1 MNADIKLGRIW
12 GIPIGLNYSW
22 FLIFALVTFSL
33 ATALLP
39 SQFGGLSATAY
50 WLLAVVVSLLF
61 FASVLAHE
69 LGHAFIALR
78 NSIPVRAINL
88 FLLGGVAQITREPQS
103 PGVEFRVAIA
113 GPLVSL
119 AAGLFFG
126 LFYLIGQDVAFIA
139 APALWLARVNLIL
152 ALFNLIPG
160 FPLDGG
166 RVLRALVWQATGD
179 AYRSTRIAATAG
191 QIVAFSFIGFG
202 LLGVLS
208 GGLFNG
214 VWLIFIGWYLRN
226 AASASAQY
234 AGIQETL
241 RGVRAGEVMSR
252 RLIQVPAH
260 TLVESLT
267 GPHYLN
273 QGERAFFVGEGGSIQ
288 GMLTLTDI
296 ARIPRN
302 HWPLTPVQHIMTPE
316 YLLTTVDAETD
327 LATALEMME
336 GANIKQAPVVEG
348 GVVQGLLSRQQI
360 LRLLQGDE
368 AFDLLRRANTA
379 PAPA

>member
-39 SQFGGLSATAY
+39 AQFGGLSTPAY
-50 WLLAVVVSLLF
+50 WLMAAITSLLF

-78 NSIPVRAINL
+78 NSIPVRAITL

-119 AAGLFFG
+119 AAALSFG
-126 LFYLIGQDVAFIA
+126 LIYLVGQEAAFIA
-139 APALWLARVNLIL
+139 APALWLARINLIL

-166 RVLRALVWQATGD
+166 RVLRALVWQATGQ
-179 AYRSTRIAATAG
+179 AYRSTRIAAAAG
-191 QIVAFSFIGFG
+191 QVVAFSFIGFG

-214 VWLIFIGWYLRN
+214 IWLIFIGWYLRN
-226 AASASAQY
+226 AAAASAQY

-241 RGVRAGEVMSR
+241 RGVRVGEIMSR

-260 TLVESLT
+260 TPVESLT

-273 QGERAFFVGEGGSIQ
+273 QGERAFFVGEDSRIQ

-296 ARIPRN
+296 ARMPRS
-302 HWPLTPVQHIMTPE
+302 HWALTPVQNIMVPD
-316 YLLTTVDAETD
+316 YLLTTVDADTD
-327 LATALEMME
+327 LATALDMME
-336 GANIKQAPVVEG
+336 NANIKQAPVVENG
-348 GVVQGLLSRQQI
+348 EVRGLLSRERI

-368 AFDLLRRANTA
+368 AFTLLRRAA
-379 PAPA
+379 